1 MGSYGR
7 KRLSHRM
14 WFDVELRCPC
24 RDFLEKIT
32 IDPKMGLVSLDFFS
46 RACDFFWRLVR
57 PNVNMEP
64 YGKRGVGCPTF
75 GGAATF
81 DDAAISVNGRPAK
94 FNDWPQV
101 LVTLLGDLYE
111 KRNIDL
117 VLERVRSWSIELLH
131 LSAKGRWVQR
141 PVIKFPP
148 RTTSDRQKMQRH
160 ALSRAHP
167 AAPVDILTFQDMFN
181 KIRILVN
188 GPRSGSGGWHFP
200 KNKTM
205 QILSSKGY
213 QIHWLMVLT

>member
-1 MGSYGR
+1 MILLWTPLNMGSYGR

-64 YGKRGVGCPTF
+64 YGKRGGGCPTF

-111 KRNIDL
+111 KKNNDL
-117 VLERVRSWSIELLH
+117 VLERVRSWSIKLLH
-131 LSAKGRWVQR
+131 STSSHQVSSTDHVRSTENAATRSFQSTSCCPRRHSNVPRHVQQNTNIGQW
-141 PVIKFPP
+141 PE
-148 RTTSDRQKMQRH
+148 
-160 ALSRAHP
+160 
-167 AAPVDILTFQDMFN
+167 
-181 KIRILVN
+181 IRI
-188 GPRSGSGGWHFP
+188 RRMAF
-200 KNKTM
+200 
-205 QILSSKGY
+205 SKK
-213 QIHWLMVLT
+213 